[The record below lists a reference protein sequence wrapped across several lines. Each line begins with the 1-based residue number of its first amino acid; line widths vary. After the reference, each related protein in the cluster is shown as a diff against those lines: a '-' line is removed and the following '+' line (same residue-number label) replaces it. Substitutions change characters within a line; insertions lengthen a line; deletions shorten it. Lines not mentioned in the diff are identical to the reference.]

1 MTVGVDVVAEETN
14 EKLRQRK
21 CSCIKSF
28 LLMLKI
34 YPLHMEETQQALN
47 YDRVIHELEINSP
60 KTVSLLR
67 RADPYNLDSNFLF
80 FYSSPFVC
88 LHKPE
93 SLENNQCESE
103 TVSSAG
109 ILLQREEHL

>member
-1 MTVGVDVVAEETN
+1 
-14 EKLRQRK
+14 
-21 CSCIKSF
+21 
-28 LLMLKI
+28 
-34 YPLHMEETQQALN
+34 MEETQQALN

-93 SLENNQCESE
+93 SLENNQCER
-103 TVSSAG
+103 ARQY
-109 ILLQREEHL
+109 LLQGSSCREKNIYET